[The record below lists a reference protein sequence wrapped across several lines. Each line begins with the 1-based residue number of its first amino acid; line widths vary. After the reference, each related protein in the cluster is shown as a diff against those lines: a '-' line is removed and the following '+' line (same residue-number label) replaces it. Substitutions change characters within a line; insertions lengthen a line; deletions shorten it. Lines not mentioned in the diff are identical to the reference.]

1 MDALPRRALSLF
13 DAVCLI
19 VGIIVGAGVYQ
30 VAPDV
35 ARGAGSA
42 AGVLALWA
50 AGALLSLC
58 GALGYAELASAFRDR
73 EGGDVV
79 YLGRAYG
86 PWAGFLFGWTQLAVV
101 RPGDIAVMAF
111 AFATYARALLEP
123 LAAGGSP
130 GPGLL
135 PYAAGAVAV
144 LTALNVAG
152 VTEAKWA
159 QNLLTVAKVIG
170 LVAIAGLAL
179 ATPRAGP
186 AAADVEPLPWTVALI
201 LVLFSYGG
209 WNEMAYVAA
218 EVKHPRRSIVR
229 ALLLGMAAVAA
240 LYLLLNGAFL
250 HALGVGGVAASSAV
264 ASDAVSIRLPGTG
277 SRLVAAL
284 IAVSALGAVNG
295 LIFTG
300 ARISYAAGTEHR
312 AFRALGRWNPR
323 TGTPAIALV
332 VQGAIAIALIVLLG
346 SFVEAL
352 LYTAPA
358 VYAFYLATTAAV
370 AVLRRRE
377 PGLERPYRVTLYPL
391 PLVVFGAVCVF
402 LLQAAATFRPGVT
415 AASGAL
421 VALGLPIYWLTNR
434 HPPGRD

>member
-1 MDALPRRALSLF
+1 M
-13 DAVCLI
+13 
-19 VGIIVGAGVYQ
+19 
-30 VAPDV
+30 
-35 ARGAGSA
+35 ARGAVSVA
-42 AGVLALWA
+42 RVLALWA

-123 LAAGGSP
+123 LP
-130 GPGLL
+130 
-135 PYAAGAVAV
+135 
-144 LTALNVAG
+144 
-152 VTEAKWA
+152 WA
-159 QNLLTVAKVIG
+159 
-170 LVAIAGLAL
+170 
-179 ATPRAGP
+179 
-186 AAADVEPLPWTVALI
+186 VALI

-209 WNEMAYVAA
+209 WNEMACVAA
-218 EVKHPRRSIVR
+218 EVKQLRESIVR

-240 LYLLLNGAFL
+240 LYLLVNGAFL
-250 HALGVGGVAASSAV
+250 HALGLGGVAASKAV
-264 ASDAVSIRLPGTG
+264 ASDAVSIRLPGAG

-284 IAVSALGAVNG
+284 IV
-295 LIFTG
+295 
-300 ARISYAAGTEHR
+300 
-312 AFRALGRWNPR
+312 
-323 TGTPAIALV
+323 
-332 VQGAIAIALIVLLG
+332 LIVLLG

-377 PGLERPYRVTLYPL
+377 PGLERPYRVALYPL

-402 LLQAAATFRPGVT
+402 LIQAAAAYRPGVT
-415 AASGAL
+415 AASAAL
-421 VALGLPIYWLTNR
+421 VALGLPLYWVT
-434 HPPGRD
+434 GRQPRRRG

>member
-13 DAVCLI
+13 DATCLI

-42 AGVLALWA
+42 AGALALWA

-179 ATPRAGP
+179 ATPRAAP

-240 LYLLLNGAFL
+240 LYLLLNGALL

-300 ARISYAAGTEHR
+300 ARISYAAG
-312 AFRALGRWNPR
+312 
-323 TGTPAIALV
+323 
-332 VQGAIAIALIVLLG
+332 
-346 SFVEAL
+346 
-352 LYTAPA
+352 
-358 VYAFYLATTAAV
+358 
-370 AVLRRRE
+370 
-377 PGLERPYRVTLYPL
+377 
-391 PLVVFGAVCVF
+391 
-402 LLQAAATFRPGVT
+402 
-415 AASGAL
+415 
-421 VALGLPIYWLTNR
+421 
-434 HPPGRD
+434 